1 MAKKVKAVITLQ
13 LPAGKATP
21 APPVGPALGQHG
33 INMMAFLK
41 EYNERTAGQAG
52 MVIPALITI
61 FEDRSFSF
69 VTKTPP
75 AADLIKKEGGKLVK
89 ETSFAKFDES
99 VELHIRTGLDPRHA
113 DQVVRGS
120 AVLPAGTGRTQR
132 VVAFAQGDKAREAE
146 AAGAD
151 VVGADELVQRI
162 QGGWTDFDVA
172 VATPDMMGA
181 VGRLGKVLGPRGLMP
196 NPRSGTVTPDI
207 GRAIREIK
215 GGRVEFRVDRTG
227 VIHAPIGKV
236 SFEEEKILQN
246 LGALVDAIVRAKPT
260 GAKGT
265 YLRTFHISSTMG
277 PAVELDQAGTLA
289 LASTE
294 T

>member
-1 MAKKVKAVITLQ
+1 MAKHGKKYSEAAAKVDPLKQ
-13 LPAGKATP
+13 YTP
-21 APPVGPALGQHG
+21 
-33 INMMAFLK
+33 
-41 EYNERTAGQAG
+41 
-52 MVIPALITI
+52 
-61 FEDRSFSF
+61 EDGVS
-69 VTKTPP
+69 
-75 AADLIKKEGGKLVK
+75 LVK
-89 ETSFAKFDES
+89 ETSFTKFDAS
-99 VELHIRTGLDPRHA
+99 VELHIRTGLDPKHA
-113 DQVVRGS
+113 DQQVRGS

-151 VVGADELVQRI
+151 VVGAEELVTRV
-162 QGGWTDFDVA
+162 QGGWLDFDVA
-172 VATPDMMGA
+172 VATPDMMGM
-181 VGRLGKVLGPRGLMP
+181 VGRLGRVLGPRGLMP

-236 SFEEEKILQN
+236 SFDQDKILQN
-246 LGALVDAIVRAKPT
+246 MGALVDAVVRAKPS

-265 YLRTFHISSTMG
+265 YLKTFNLASTMG
-277 PAVELDQAGTLA
+277 PSIELDNALTLA
-289 LASTE
+289 LASSE

>member
-1 MAKKVKAVITLQ
+1 MPKHGKKYRAAAEKVD
-13 LPAGKATP
+13 P
-21 APPVGPALGQHG
+21 
-33 INMMAFLK
+33 LK
-41 EYNERTAGQAG
+41 QY
-52 MVIPALITI
+52 
-61 FEDRSFSF
+61 
-69 VTKTPP
+69 PP
-75 AADLIKKEGGKLVK
+75 ADGVKLVK
-89 ETSFAKFDES
+89 ETAYAKFDES
-99 VELHIRTGLDPRHA
+99 VELHIRTGLDPKHA
-113 DQVVRGS
+113 DQIVRGS

-151 VVGADELVQRI
+151 IVGADELVARI
-162 QGGWTDFDVA
+162 QAGWTDFDVA

-227 VIHAPIGKV
+227 VIHVPIGKV
-236 SFEEEKILQN
+236 SFEEDKILQN
-246 LGALVDAIVRAKPT
+246 LGALVDAVVRAKPT
-260 GAKGT
+260 GSKGQYIHT
-265 YLRTFHISSTMG
+265 LNIASTMG
-277 PAVELDQAGTLA
+277 PAVSLDQQLTLA
-289 LASTE
+289 LASSE